1 MMQEKSGTKAKKRIA
16 SLGNVA
22 TLLAVATLAGQVLG
36 FLRTKFISSNF
47 GPEEAGAFFAAFVIP
62 DFFFYVL
69 AAGALGVAFMPF
81 LSDRL
86 QKGDRK
92 GMWELSTSLLNL
104 LSLIMFAVGVLIFI
118 LAEPLL
124 SVVAPG
130 LKPHQADDAVMIMRL
145 LALNPLFFSLSGVLV
160 AAQQTMGRFFFYAI
174 APMFYN
180 VSILASALIFSTA
193 DGRTG
198 GPGELGVVG
207 LGIGAAFGALLQ
219 LIVIMCGLLG
229 TRFTWRPKIMWRSS
243 EFRSVLR
250 NLPPRS
256 LDQGMDQLL
265 AIVETRFASF
275 LGTAFI
281 TYYNIAYTLH
291 MAPILL
297 LGTAISTAAFPQ
309 LNKRLSQGRPD
320 LFRKDFLR
328 ILRLMVWLSV
338 PVVIVCYFGRGYIAR
353 LIFADNAPDIAL
365 IFGFLTV
372 AIFFRVMYT
381 IISRW
386 FYAQKDTKTPLLVS
400 VFAIGLNIALVAVLA
415 RPTAYHI
422 AGLAIAQS
430 VTAMV
435 EVFVLSSIMLW
446 RDRKLF
452 DRLFLS
458 AMFRIL
464 SVSGFAL
471 IAGYVAVHALPLLA
485 TDVGFTVLGT
495 KFAIIVVSIMSVY
508 LVVSALFGLEE
519 AKAVFT
525 RAKRLILK
533 PIKVEY

>member
-1 MMQEKSGTKAKKRIA
+1 MQEKPVTKTKKRIA
-16 SLGNVA
+16 SLANVA
-22 TLLAVATLAGQVLG
+22 TLLAVATLIGQVLG

-47 GPEEAGAFFAAFVIP
+47 APEEAGAFFAAFVIP

-86 QKGDRK
+86 QKGDRR

-104 LSLIMFAVGVLIFI
+104 LSLVMFAVGLLIFI
-118 LAEPLL
+118 FAPQLL
-124 SVVAPG
+124 RLVAPG
-130 LKPHQADDAVMIMRL
+130 LEPPQFSDAVAIMRL

-160 AAQQTMGRFFFYAI
+160 AAQQTLGRFFFYAI

-180 VSILASALIFSTA
+180 VSILSAAIIFSTA
-193 DGRTG
+193 DGRAG
-198 GPGELGVVG
+198 GPGELGVIG
-207 LGIGAAFGALLQ
+207 LGIGAAVGALLQ
-219 LIVIMCGLLG
+219 LIVIAFGLIG
-229 TRFTWRPKIMWRSS
+229 TRFTWQPKILWRSQD
-243 EFRSVLR
+243 FRSVLR

-256 LDQGMDQLL
+256 LDQGVDQLL
-265 AIVETRFASF
+265 AMVETRFASF
-275 LGTAFI
+275 LGTAYI
-281 TYYNIAYTLH
+281 AYYNIAYTLH

-328 ILRLMVWLSV
+328 ILRLMIWLSV

-353 LIFADNAPDIAL
+353 LIFADNAPEIAL

-372 AIFFRVMYT
+372 AILFRVVYT

-386 FYAQKDTKTPLLVS
+386 FYAQKDTKTPLFVS
-400 VFAIGLNIALVAVLA
+400 VFAIGLNIALVAMLA
-415 RPTAYHI
+415 RPGAYHI
-422 AGLAIAQS
+422 AGLAISQS
-430 VTAMV
+430 ITAMV
-435 EVFVLSSIMLW
+435 EVIVLSVIMVW
-446 RDRKLF
+446 RDRKLI
-452 DRLFLS
+452 DMVFLG

-471 IAGYVAVHALPLLA
+471 VAGYVSVQALPLLS
-485 TDVGFTVLGT
+485 TDVGFTVLGS
-495 KFAIIVVSIMSVY
+495 KFAVIVGSIFSVY
-508 LVVSALFGLEE
+508 LIVSALFGLDE
-519 AKAVFT
+519 AKSVFL
-525 RAKRLILK
+525 RIKRLILK